1 MDPDDQSHALE
12 VASRLGY
19 GAAAAVATAVAAIAV
34 CTAVVYAT
42 VALAPNP
49 AAALLAWFV
58 GLLALA
64 AAPTLV
70 AEALERVRTAGRS
83 AADRSATRRPECTC
97 GSADGAPCRRRVGE

>member
-1 MDPDDQSHALE
+1 MEPGDDQSHALA

-19 GAAAAVATAVAAIAV
+19 GAATAVAAIAV
-34 CTAVVYAT
+34 CIAAVYAT
-42 VALAPNP
+42 VTLAPNP
-49 AAALLAWFV
+49 AAVLLAWFV

-70 AEALERVRTAGRS
+70 AEALERARTAGRS
-83 AADRSATRRPECTC
+83 AADRSATKSAECTC

>member
-1 MDPDDQSHALE
+1 MDPGDDPSRALE

-19 GAAAAVATAVAAIAV
+19 GAATAVAAIAV
-34 CTAVVYAT
+34 CTAAVYAA
-42 VALAPNP
+42 VALAPSP

-64 AAPTLV
+64 ASPTLV
-70 AEALERVRTAGRS
+70 AEALERARTAGRS
-83 AADRSATRRPECTC
+83 AIDRSTMRSTECTC